1 MLVVATQGVVERCSP
16 KAKVT
21 RPNRVG
27 CVISRPSSRM
37 VEPMASTSCRPG
49 CPAAAIKGTDVKII
63 AEDAGKWQS
72 IDHLS
77 SAQDSEALR
86 EAMAEAAAALDLS
99 YFAYLSISH
108 QPGAD
113 PRLISTHPS
122 TWTKY
127 YLQCRYDRFDPV
139 SSGNRSSWTI

>member
-1 MLVVATQGVVERCSP
+1 MLGVATQGVVERCSP

-77 SAQDSEALR
+77 SAQDPEVPFVRLWQKQR
-86 EAMAEAAAALDLS
+86 LLS
-99 YFAYLSISH
+99 TSPTSHIFRFRIS
-108 QPGAD
+108 QEPTRD
-113 PRLISTHPS
+113 
-122 TWTKY
+122 
-127 YLQCRYDRFDPV
+127 
-139 SSGNRSSWTI
+139 